1 MGGGSI
7 VILLVFLLV
16 LFTRRKTIFISK
28 GKSGEIRISNILS
41 RLPDDYH
48 IFNDVYL
55 NNNGYSS
62 QIDHVIISQYG
73 VFVIE
78 TKNYSGDVYGSENAE
93 YWTQYLQGEGY
104 KFRNPIKQNQS
115 HVVAIKNVLHI
126 ASCNITPI
134 VVFLNKVDLHCSTSS
149 AVLYAGQLDNYIL
162 SHKEILFPKDSVE
175 RLTQRLNTVMVKD
188 PEREQEHVKNVRQNI
203 TNREL
208 QIANLICPRCK
219 GRLVERQ
226 GKYGKFL
233 GCSNYPNCKFTA
245 KL

>member
-1 MGGGSI
+1 MGG
-7 VILLVFLLV
+7 ILIAFFIVFLFV

-28 GKSGEIRISNILS
+28 GKSGEIRVSNILS

-55 NNNGYSS
+55 NNNAYST

-78 TKNYSGDVYGSENAE
+78 TKNYSGDVYGHENAE
-93 YWTQYLQGEGY
+93 NWTQYLQGEGY

-115 HVVAIKNVLHI
+115 HVVAIKNALHI
-126 ASCNITPI
+126 ASCNIIPI
-134 VVFLNKVDLHCSTSS
+134 VVFLNKVELHCSTSS
-149 AVLYAGQLDNYIL
+149 VVLYAGQLDNYIL
-162 SHKEILFPKDSVE
+162 SHKELLFPKDRSIK
-175 RLTQRLNTVMVKD
+175 QNVM
-188 PEREQEHVKNVRQNI
+188 
-203 TNREL
+203 NREL
-208 QIANLICPRCK
+208 QIANLICPRCQ
-219 GRLVERQ
+219 GHLVERQ

-233 GCSNYPNCKFTA
+233 GCSNYPHCKFTA

>member
-1 MGGGSI
+1 MGG
-7 VILLVFLLV
+7 ILIAFFIVFLFV

-28 GKSGEIRISNILS
+28 GKSGEIRVSNILS

-55 NNNGYSS
+55 NNNGHSI

-78 TKNYSGDVYGSENAE
+78 TKNYSGDVYGHENAE
-93 YWTQYLQGEGY
+93 NWTQYLQGEGY

-115 HVVAIKNVLHI
+115 HVVAIKNALHI
-126 ASCNITPI
+126 ASCNIIPI
-134 VVFLNKVDLHCSTSS
+134 VVFLNKVELHCSTSS
-149 AVLYAGQLDNYIL
+149 VVLYAGQLDNYIL
-162 SHKEILFPKDSVE
+162 SHKELLFPKDSVE
-175 RLTQRLNTVMVKD
+175 RLTQKLNAILVQD
-188 PEREQEHVKNVRQNI
+188 PEREPNHIRSIKQNVM
-203 TNREL
+203 NREL
-208 QIANLICPRCK
+208 QIANLICPRCQ
-219 GRLVERQ
+219 GHLVERQ

-233 GCSNYPNCKFTA
+233 GCSNYPHCKFTA